1 LEFRNSFPYLCRA
14 DGNVAT
20 ASNLSLM
27 ANATYTPTHCP
38 TTGRKFSKAERK
50 AANKAKYAALR
61 AEQPKTAKPK
71 ASKPAKPKAT
81 QPKAAPQPKPT
92 PKVTKAGLM
101 RLTKAELV
109 ALILKEDVKPAE
121 VAKPTAKAK
130 PSAPKRTKP
139 SRASK
144 PTPDQRLEARMQRES
159 LAKQEGKRIKEA
171 DKARKVVSKADGK
184 EAQPFEE
191 RVEVTVP
198 AKEHRAKREAVT
210 ELLGLQGLSVED
222 AARRDRMIAEREALE
237 AALLAD
243 FGGFEDAP
251 F

>member
-1 LEFRNSFPYLCRA
+1 MEFRNSLPYLCKA
-14 DGNVAT
+14 DGNVAM

-61 AEQPKTAKPK
+61 AEQAKTAKPK
-71 ASKPAKPKAT
+71 ASKPAKPKASK
-81 QPKAAPQPKPT
+81 PKATAKPKAT

-121 VAKPTAKAK
+121 VAKPKA
-130 PSAPKRTKP
+130 SAPKRTKP

-159 LAKQEGKRIKEA
+159 LAKQEAKRIKEA

-184 EAQPFEE
+184 QAQPFEE
-191 RVEVTVP
+191 RVEVAVP
-198 AKEHRAKREAVT
+198 AKEHRAKREAVS

-222 AARRDRMIAEREALE
+222 AARRDRMMAEREALE

-243 FGGFEDAP
+243 FESFEDAP

>member
-1 LEFRNSFPYLCRA
+1 MPYLCRA
-14 DGNVAT
+14 DGNVAM

-81 QPKAAPQPKPT
+81 QPKPT

-109 ALILKEDVKPAE
+109 ALILKEDVKPTE

-130 PSAPKRTKP
+130 PSAPKRKKP
-139 SRASK
+139 VKASK

-159 LAKQEGKRIKEA
+159 TRKREAMLAKA
-171 DKARKVVSKADGK
+171 DERSRKVVSKADGK
-184 EAQPFEE
+184 DAQPLEE
-191 RVEVTVP
+191 RVEVYVAPT
-198 AKEHRAKREAVT
+198 EHKAKREEKPQLT
-210 ELLGLQGLSVED
+210 GLQGLSVED
-222 AARRDRMIAEREALE
+222 AIRRDMELRKRAELE
-237 AALLAD
+237 AALLGD
-243 FGGFEDAP
+243 FEGFEDCP